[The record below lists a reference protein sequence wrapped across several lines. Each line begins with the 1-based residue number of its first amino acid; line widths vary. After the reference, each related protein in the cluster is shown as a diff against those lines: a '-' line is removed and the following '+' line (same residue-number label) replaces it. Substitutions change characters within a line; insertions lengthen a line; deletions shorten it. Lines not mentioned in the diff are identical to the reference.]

1 MTGEIVH
8 RNVLPTIWTICL
20 LTEMDT
26 LHVVVEKFLGLE
38 LLLTVGTFVISDLFM
53 EIFDM
58 VIQVLV
64 FLVTD
69 VTGRGLR
76 QMYLLDV
83 VLQSILCYKLL
94 LTQRTFSD
102 LEKIIKFLLFVIQYN
117 HELSIPCC
125 DNAP

>member
-1 MTGEIVH
+1 MSLSHMTGEVVH

-26 LHVVVEKFLGLE
+26 LHVVVQKFLGLE

-83 VLQSILCYKLL
+83 VLQSILCHKLL
-94 LTQRTFSD
+94 LTQRTLSH
-102 LEKIIKFLLFVIQYN
+102 LRRQNYLIIC
-117 HELSIPCC
+117 H
-125 DNAP
+125 

>member
-1 MTGEIVH
+1 MSLSDMAREVVH
-8 RNVLPTIWTICL
+8 GNVLPTVRAVCL
-20 LTEMDT
+20 LTKMDA
-26 LHVVVEKFLGLE
+26 LYVVVEKFLGLE

-83 VLQSILCYKLL
+83 VLQSILCH
-94 LTQRTFSD
+94 
-102 LEKIIKFLLFVIQYN
+102 KFLLT
-117 HELSIPCC
+117 
-125 DNAP
+125 

>member
-1 MTGEIVH
+1 MSLSHMTGEVVH

-26 LHVVVEKFLGLE
+26 LHVVVQKFLGLE

-83 VLQSILCYKLL
+83 VLQSILCHKLL
-94 LTQRTFSD
+94 LT
-102 LEKIIKFLLFVIQYN
+102 
-117 HELSIPCC
+117 
-125 DNAP
+125 